1 MRFRNKKGDLALSV
15 NAIVIVVISF
25 VVLGLALT
33 LTRSIF
39 KFAGERA
46 ESVIPLT
53 ELEAKPTPENPITIS
68 DTVAITRGGKQTLS
82 VGYYNKNDFEARKAR
97 FSIYN
102 CQNDQGRDVSEDK
115 RPAISSPSETVKASE
130 AKGYKI
136 ILTENNLDSGTYICT
151 ALVHNAEQVSVTSSE
166 LSERKPGSPVY
177 ESKQF
182 FLKVTA

>member
-68 DTVAITRGGKQTLS
+68 DTVAITRNGKQTLS
-82 VGYYNKNDFEARKAR
+82 VGYYNKNDYSAENAKFFIVFCDDERGQPVD
-97 FSIYN
+97 N
-102 CQNDQGRDVSEDK
+102 EK
-115 RPAISSPSETVKASE
+115 RPTIASPYQTVKASE
-130 AKGYKI
+130 AKAYKI
-136 ILTENNLDSGTYICT
+136 ILTEKGLESGVYICT
-151 ALVHNAEQVSVTSSE
+151 AIVHKNNADITADQ
-166 LSERKPGSPVY
+166 LSQRAPDKPVY
-177 ESKQF
+177 ETKQF